1 MKKGLHK
8 KVLAGLLSF
17 SLAIPAGGI
26 FTMAGSIKAE
36 AADDSN
42 TVLSKILGAED
53 IDIRMKWND
62 KSNIGDGHQVT
73 LSNGSTITVKDNG
86 TMRKDMTAQ
95 QLADTEMGMGIN
107 LGNTMEAVQA
117 IENKKNVTGTGYDT
131 AWSQPV
137 TTREYIDFLHTYG
150 INTIR
155 IPIAWSNG
163 DIDDGTYTIR
173 GDMLDRVEEVVNY
186 ALDNGMYVVIN
197 DHWDNQWWGQF
208 GACKKD
214 ADGNKVVDEETRKN
228 AWTRYEKYWTQ
239 ICERFKN
246 YSDHLIFEG
255 ANEELGERLNDGICV
270 NGPAKGYAKPDNA
283 GPDIQVVSGNLKTD
297 ELYDTTNKIN
307 QKFVDIV
314 RASGGNNTN
323 RHLLIPGYNTDIS
336 STANEKFIMPT
347 DIAENGKNKLFLSV
361 HYYTP
366 GDFCLDNGGGDYTVA
381 DQEAT
386 KKYFQELKKFSDA
399 GYAVIIGECG
409 VCNPSSV
416 TGSVTQWFYDTFTEA
431 AKYHAVPLL
440 WETGALFDRTNLKLN
455 YKDIAIFLNTI
466 NGTNGDTSAERETG
480 GAAPSTNVTAA
491 EVPDYLDGILWG
503 TPGIHAYISYQT
515 ATWDYRNAYQPQ
527 RTLSNNAHSWE
538 YIQAAGTEVTS
549 STKVTDVHITADG
562 EYTVA
567 IDGIDLS
574 GANSFKMLSVAT
586 DIEKS
591 LYPDITV
598 TDTVIKMDGE
608 AVTDAPVNLIAKT
621 DDKYYNFML
630 VNVYGKDEY
639 PLADLNTNE
648 KLKMPAKSMEI
659 TFKINGL
666 SKALSDIESGEYI
679 NQETGKKISDAP
691 ANAVNVPS
699 YLDAAVWGKPGIHA
713 YVAYQT
719 ATWDYRNAYQ
729 PQRTLS
735 NNAHSWEYVQA
746 AGNEATTAKVTD
758 VYISAD
764 GEYTVAID
772 GIDLSGANSFKMLS
786 VATDIEKSLY
796 PDITVTDTV
805 IKIDG
810 EAVTDAPV
818 NLIAKSDDKYY
829 NFMLINVYGKDEYPL
844 ADLNENE
851 KLKIPSK
858 SIEVTFKI
866 NGLSKALLDI
876 ESGEYINPETGKK
889 ISDTS
894 TDEPE
899 DPDKQ
904 TEAGAKKLKKGAT
917 FTSGNYKYKVTKAA
931 TASTDGTVALTG
943 LSKKGLKAK
952 KLTVPATVTGSDDE
966 YYPITSIGKKA
977 FSGANATSITLNKKI
992 KEIPSQAFANCKKLT
1007 SLTLKAKL
1015 SKAAKDSFK
1024 GCTKNITVKGTSKK
1038 ANKNLLNKTSYKNFK

>member
-17 SLAIPAGGI
+17 SLAVPAGGI

-36 AADDSN
+36 AADDSS

-107 LGNTMEAVQA
+107 LGNTLEAVQA
-117 IENKKNVTGTGYDT
+117 VENKKNVTGTGYDT

-173 GDMLDRVEEVVNY
+173 RDMLDRVEEVVNY

-214 ADGNKVVDEETRKN
+214 ADGNKIADEETRKN
-228 AWTRYEKYWTQ
+228 AWTRYERYWTQ

-270 NGPAKGYAKPDNA
+270 NGPAKGYSKPDNA
-283 GPDIQVVSGNLKTD
+283 GPDIEVVSGNLKTD

-323 RHLLIPGYNTDIS
+323 RHLLIPGYNTDIL

-366 GDFCLDNGGGDYTVA
+366 GDFCLENGGGDYTVA

-431 AKYHAVPLL
+431 AKYHAVPVL

-515 ATWDYRNAYQPQ
+515 ATWDYRNAYLPQ

-538 YIQAAGTEVTS
+538 YIQAAGNEVTS

-562 EYTVA
+562 EYTIA

-591 LYPDITV
+591 LY
-598 TDTVIKMDGE
+598 
-608 AVTDAPVNLIAKT
+608 
-621 DDKYYNFML
+621 
-630 VNVYGKDEY
+630 
-639 PLADLNTNE
+639 
-648 KLKMPAKSMEI
+648 S
-659 TFKINGL
+659 
-666 SKALSDIESGEYI
+666 
-679 NQETGKKISDAP
+679 
-691 ANAVNVPS
+691 
-699 YLDAAVWGKPGIHA
+699 
-713 YVAYQT
+713 
-719 ATWDYRNAYQ
+719 
-729 PQRTLS
+729 
-735 NNAHSWEYVQA
+735 
-746 AGNEATTAKVTD
+746 
-758 VYISAD
+758 
-764 GEYTVAID
+764 
-772 GIDLSGANSFKMLS
+772 
-786 VATDIEKSLY
+786 
-796 PDITVTDTV
+796 DITVTDTV

-829 NFMLINVYGKDEYPL
+829 NFMLVNVYGKDEYPL
-844 ADLNENE
+844 ADLNLNE
-851 KLKIPSK
+851 KLKMPTK
-858 SIEVTFKI
+858 SIEITFKI
-866 NGLSKALLDI
+866 NGLSKALSDV

-899 DPDKQ
+899 DTDNK
-904 TEAGAKKLKKGAT
+904 TEEVTRLKKGAT
-917 FTSGNYKYKVTKAA
+917 FTSGKYKYKVTKAA

-952 KLTVPATVTGSDDE
+952 KLTVGLTATGTDDE
-966 YYPITSIGKKA
+966 YYSITSIGKKA
-977 FSGANATSITLNKKI
+977 FSGASATSITLNKKI
-992 KEIPSQAFANCKKLT
+992 KEIPSQAFAKCKKLT

-1024 GCTKNITVKGTSKK
+1024 GCTKSITVKGISKK

>member
-17 SLAIPAGGI
+17 SLAVPAGGI

-36 AADDSN
+36 AADDSS

-107 LGNTMEAVQA
+107 LGNTLEAVQA
-117 IENKKNVTGTGYDT
+117 VENKKNVTGTGYDT

-214 ADGNKVVDEETRKN
+214 ADGNKIADEETRKN
-228 AWTRYEKYWTQ
+228 AWTRYERYWTQ

-270 NGPAKGYAKPDNA
+270 NGPAKGYSKPDNA
-283 GPDIQVVSGNLKTD
+283 GPDIEVVSGNLKTD

-323 RHLLIPGYNTDIS
+323 RHLLIPGYNTDIL

-366 GDFCLDNGGGDYTVA
+366 GDFCLENGGGDYTVA

-431 AKYHAVPLL
+431 AKYHAVPVL

-515 ATWDYRNAYQPQ
+515 ATWDYRNAYLPQ

-538 YIQAAGTEVTS
+538 YIQAAGNEVTS

-562 EYTVA
+562 EYTIA

-574 GANSFKMLSVAT
+574 GSNSFKMLSVAT

-591 LYPDITV
+591 LY
-598 TDTVIKMDGE
+598 
-608 AVTDAPVNLIAKT
+608 
-621 DDKYYNFML
+621 
-630 VNVYGKDEY
+630 
-639 PLADLNTNE
+639 
-648 KLKMPAKSMEI
+648 S
-659 TFKINGL
+659 
-666 SKALSDIESGEYI
+666 
-679 NQETGKKISDAP
+679 
-691 ANAVNVPS
+691 
-699 YLDAAVWGKPGIHA
+699 
-713 YVAYQT
+713 
-719 ATWDYRNAYQ
+719 
-729 PQRTLS
+729 
-735 NNAHSWEYVQA
+735 
-746 AGNEATTAKVTD
+746 
-758 VYISAD
+758 
-764 GEYTVAID
+764 
-772 GIDLSGANSFKMLS
+772 
-786 VATDIEKSLY
+786 
-796 PDITVTDTV
+796 DITVTDTV

-829 NFMLINVYGKDEYPL
+829 NFMLVNVYGKDEYPL
-844 ADLNENE
+844 ADLNLNE
-851 KLKIPSK
+851 KLKMPTK
-858 SIEVTFKI
+858 SIEITFKI
-866 NGLSKALLDI
+866 NGLSKALSDV

-899 DPDKQ
+899 DTDNK
-904 TEAGAKKLKKGAT
+904 TEEVTRLKKGAT

-952 KLTVPATVTGSDDE
+952 KLTVGLTATGTDDE
-966 YYPITSIGKKA
+966 YYSITSIGKKA
-977 FSGANATSITLNKKI
+977 FSGASATSITLNKKI
-992 KEIPSQAFANCKKLT
+992 KEIPSQAFAKCKKLT

-1024 GCTKNITVKGTSKK
+1024 GCTKSITVKGTSKK

>member
-17 SLAIPAGGI
+17 SLAVPAGGI

-36 AADDSN
+36 AADDSS

-107 LGNTMEAVQA
+107 LGNTLEAVQA
-117 IENKKNVTGTGYDT
+117 VENKKNVTGTGYDT

-214 ADGNKVVDEETRKN
+214 ADGNKIADEETRKN
-228 AWTRYEKYWTQ
+228 AWTRYERYWTQ

-270 NGPAKGYAKPDNA
+270 NGPAKGYSKPDNT
-283 GPDIQVVSGNLKTD
+283 GPDIEVVSGNLKTD

-323 RHLLIPGYNTDIS
+323 RHLLIPGYNTDIL

-366 GDFCLDNGGGDYTVA
+366 GDFCLENGGGDYTVA

-431 AKYHAVPLL
+431 AKYHAVPVL

-515 ATWDYRNAYQPQ
+515 ATWDYRNAYLPQ

-538 YIQAAGTEVTS
+538 YIQAAGNEVTS

-562 EYTVA
+562 EYTIA

-591 LYPDITV
+591 LY
-598 TDTVIKMDGE
+598 
-608 AVTDAPVNLIAKT
+608 
-621 DDKYYNFML
+621 
-630 VNVYGKDEY
+630 
-639 PLADLNTNE
+639 
-648 KLKMPAKSMEI
+648 S
-659 TFKINGL
+659 
-666 SKALSDIESGEYI
+666 
-679 NQETGKKISDAP
+679 
-691 ANAVNVPS
+691 
-699 YLDAAVWGKPGIHA
+699 
-713 YVAYQT
+713 
-719 ATWDYRNAYQ
+719 
-729 PQRTLS
+729 
-735 NNAHSWEYVQA
+735 
-746 AGNEATTAKVTD
+746 
-758 VYISAD
+758 
-764 GEYTVAID
+764 
-772 GIDLSGANSFKMLS
+772 
-786 VATDIEKSLY
+786 
-796 PDITVTDTV
+796 DITVTDTV

-829 NFMLINVYGKDEYPL
+829 NFMLVNVYGKDEYPL
-844 ADLNENE
+844 ADLNLNE
-851 KLKIPSK
+851 KLKMPTK
-858 SIEVTFKI
+858 SIEITFKI
-866 NGLSKALLDI
+866 NGLSKALSDV

-899 DPDKQ
+899 DTDNK
-904 TEAGAKKLKKGAT
+904 TEEVTRLKKGAT

-952 KLTVPATVTGSDDE
+952 KLTVGLTATGTDDE
-966 YYPITSIGKKA
+966 YYSITSIGKKA
-977 FSGANATSITLNKKI
+977 FSGASATSITLNKKI
-992 KEIPSQAFANCKKLT
+992 KEIPSQAFAKCKKLT

-1024 GCTKNITVKGTSKK
+1024 GCTKSITVKGTSKK

>member
-17 SLAIPAGGI
+17 SLAVPVGGI

-36 AADDSN
+36 AADGST
-42 TVLSKILGAED
+42 TVLSKILGTED

-62 KSNIGDGHQVT
+62 KSNIGDGHSVT

-86 TMRKDMTAQ
+86 TMRKEMTAQ

-107 LGNTMEAVQA
+107 LGNTLEAVQTV
-117 IENKKNVTGTGYDT
+117 ENKKNVTGTGYDT

-155 IPIAWSNG
+155 IPVAWSNG

-214 ADGNKVVDEETRKN
+214 ANGNKVTDEETRKN

-270 NGPAKGYAKPDNA
+270 NGPAKGYSKPDNA
-283 GPDIQVVSGNLKTD
+283 GPDIEVVSGNLKTD

-323 RHLLIPGYNTDIS
+323 RHLLIPGYNTDIL

-366 GDFCLDNGGGDYTVA
+366 GDFCLENGGGDYTVA

-431 AKYHAVPLL
+431 AKYHAVPVL

-503 TPGIHAYISYQT
+503 TSGIHAYISYQT
-515 ATWDYRNAYQPQ
+515 ATWDYRNAYLPQ

-538 YIQAAGTEVTS
+538 YIQAAGNEVTS

-562 EYTVA
+562 EYTIA

-591 LYPDITV
+591 LYSDITV
-598 TDTVIKMDGE
+598 TDTI
-608 AVTDAPVNLIAKT
+608 
-621 DDKYYNFML
+621 
-630 VNVYGKDEY
+630 
-639 PLADLNTNE
+639 
-648 KLKMPAKSMEI
+648 
-659 TFKINGL
+659 
-666 SKALSDIESGEYI
+666 
-679 NQETGKKISDAP
+679 
-691 ANAVNVPS
+691 
-699 YLDAAVWGKPGIHA
+699 
-713 YVAYQT
+713 
-719 ATWDYRNAYQ
+719 
-729 PQRTLS
+729 
-735 NNAHSWEYVQA
+735 
-746 AGNEATTAKVTD
+746 
-758 VYISAD
+758 
-764 GEYTVAID
+764 
-772 GIDLSGANSFKMLS
+772 
-786 VATDIEKSLY
+786 
-796 PDITVTDTV
+796 

-829 NFMLINVYGKDEYPL
+829 NFMLVNVYGKDEYPL

-851 KLKIPSK
+851 KLKMPAK
-858 SIEVTFKI
+858 SMEITFKI
-866 NGLSKALLDI
+866 NGLSKALADI
-876 ESGEYINPETGKK
+876 ESGEYINQETGKK

-899 DPDKQ
+899 DTDNK
-904 TEAGAKKLKKGAT
+904 TEEVTRLKKGAT

-943 LSKKGLKAK
+943 LSKKGLQAN
-952 KLTVPATVTGSDDE
+952 KLTVPATATGSDDE
-966 YYPITSIGKKA
+966 YYTINSIGKKA

-992 KEIPSQAFANCKKLT
+992 KEIPSQAFAKCKKLT

-1015 SKAAKDSFK
+1015 SKAAKDAFK

>member
-17 SLAIPAGGI
+17 SLAVPVGGI

-36 AADDSN
+36 AADGS
-42 TVLSKILGAED
+42 TTILSKILGTED

-62 KSNIGDGHQVT
+62 KSNIGDGHSVT

-86 TMRKDMTAQ
+86 TMRKEMTAQ

-107 LGNTMEAVQA
+107 LGNTLEAVQTV
-117 IENKKNVTGTGYDT
+117 ENKKNVTGTGYDT

-155 IPIAWSNG
+155 IPVAWSNG

-214 ADGNKVVDEETRKN
+214 ANGNKVTDEETRKN

-270 NGPAKGYAKPDNA
+270 NGPAKGYSKPDNA
-283 GPDIQVVSGNLKTD
+283 GSDIEVVSGNLKTD

-323 RHLLIPGYNTDIS
+323 RHLLIPGYNTDIL

-366 GDFCLDNGGGDYTVA
+366 GDFCLENGGGDYTVA

-431 AKYHAVPLL
+431 AKYHAVPVL

-515 ATWDYRNAYQPQ
+515 ATWDYRNAYLPQ

-538 YIQAAGTEVTS
+538 YIQAAGNEVTS

-562 EYTVA
+562 EYTIA

-591 LYPDITV
+591 LYSDITV
-598 TDTVIKMDGE
+598 TDTVIKIDGE
-608 AVTDAPVNLIAKT
+608 AVKDAPVNLIAKS

-639 PLADLNTNE
+639 PLADLNENE

-666 SKALSDIESGEYI
+666 SKALADIESGEYI
-679 NQETGKKISDAP
+679 NQETGKKISD
-691 ANAVNVPS
+691 
-699 YLDAAVWGKPGIHA
+699 
-713 YVAYQT
+713 
-719 ATWDYRNAYQ
+719 
-729 PQRTLS
+729 
-735 NNAHSWEYVQA
+735 
-746 AGNEATTAKVTD
+746 
-758 VYISAD
+758 
-764 GEYTVAID
+764 
-772 GIDLSGANSFKMLS
+772 
-786 VATDIEKSLY
+786 
-796 PDITVTDTV
+796 
-805 IKIDG
+805 
-810 EAVTDAPV
+810 
-818 NLIAKSDDKYY
+818 
-829 NFMLINVYGKDEYPL
+829 
-844 ADLNENE
+844 
-851 KLKIPSK
+851 
-858 SIEVTFKI
+858 
-866 NGLSKALLDI
+866 
-876 ESGEYINPETGKK
+876 
-889 ISDTS
+889 TS

-899 DPDKQ
+899 DTDNK
-904 TEAGAKKLKKGAT
+904 TEEVTRLKKGAT

-952 KLTVPATVTGSDDE
+952 KLTVGLTATGTDDE
-966 YYPITSIGKKA
+966 YYSITSIGKKA
-977 FSGANATSITLNKKI
+977 FSGASATSITLNKKI
-992 KEIPSQAFANCKKLT
+992 KEIPSQAFAKCKKLT

-1024 GCTKNITVKGTSKK
+1024 GCTKSITVKGTSKK

>member
-17 SLAIPAGGI
+17 SLAVPAGGI

-36 AADDSN
+36 AADDSS

-107 LGNTMEAVQA
+107 LGNTLEAVQA
-117 IENKKNVTGTGYDT
+117 VENKKNVTGTGYDT

-214 ADGNKVVDEETRKN
+214 ANGNKVTDEETRKN

-270 NGPAKGYAKPDNA
+270 NGPAKGYSKPDNA
-283 GPDIQVVSGNLKTD
+283 GPDIEVVSGNLKTD

-323 RHLLIPGYNTDIS
+323 RHLLIPGYNTDIL

-431 AKYHAVPLL
+431 AKYHAVPVL

-515 ATWDYRNAYQPQ
+515 ATWDYRNAYLPQ

-538 YIQAAGTEVTS
+538 YIQAAGNEVTS

-562 EYTVA
+562 EYTIA

-591 LYPDITV
+591 LY
-598 TDTVIKMDGE
+598 
-608 AVTDAPVNLIAKT
+608 
-621 DDKYYNFML
+621 
-630 VNVYGKDEY
+630 
-639 PLADLNTNE
+639 
-648 KLKMPAKSMEI
+648 S
-659 TFKINGL
+659 
-666 SKALSDIESGEYI
+666 
-679 NQETGKKISDAP
+679 
-691 ANAVNVPS
+691 
-699 YLDAAVWGKPGIHA
+699 
-713 YVAYQT
+713 
-719 ATWDYRNAYQ
+719 
-729 PQRTLS
+729 
-735 NNAHSWEYVQA
+735 
-746 AGNEATTAKVTD
+746 
-758 VYISAD
+758 
-764 GEYTVAID
+764 
-772 GIDLSGANSFKMLS
+772 
-786 VATDIEKSLY
+786 
-796 PDITVTDTV
+796 DITVTDTV

-829 NFMLINVYGKDEYPL
+829 NFMLVNVYGKDEYPL
-844 ADLNENE
+844 ADLNLNE
-851 KLKIPSK
+851 KLKMPTK
-858 SIEVTFKI
+858 SIEITFKI
-866 NGLSKALLDI
+866 NGLSKALSDV

-899 DPDKQ
+899 DTDNK
-904 TEAGAKKLKKGAT
+904 TEEVTRLKKGAT

-952 KLTVPATVTGSDDE
+952 KLTVGLTATGTDDE
-966 YYPITSIGKKA
+966 YYSITSIGKKA
-977 FSGANATSITLNKKI
+977 FSGASATSITLNKKI
-992 KEIPSQAFANCKKLT
+992 KEIPSQAFAKCKKLT

-1024 GCTKNITVKGTSKK
+1024 GCTKSITVKGTSKK

>member
-17 SLAIPAGGI
+17 SLAVPAGGI

-36 AADDSN
+36 AADDSS

-107 LGNTMEAVQA
+107 LGNTLEAVQA
-117 IENKKNVTGTGYDT
+117 VENKKNVTGTGYDT

-214 ADGNKVVDEETRKN
+214 ADGNKIADEETRKN
-228 AWTRYEKYWTQ
+228 AWTRYERYWTQ

-270 NGPAKGYAKPDNA
+270 NGPAKGYSKPDNA
-283 GPDIQVVSGNLKTD
+283 GPDIEVVSGNLKTD

-323 RHLLIPGYNTDIS
+323 RHLLIPGYNTDIL

-366 GDFCLDNGGGDYTVA
+366 GDFCLENGGGDYTVA

-431 AKYHAVPLL
+431 AKYHAVPVL

-515 ATWDYRNAYQPQ
+515 ATWDYRNAYLPQ

-538 YIQAAGTEVTS
+538 YIQAAGNEVTS

-562 EYTVA
+562 EYTIA

-591 LYPDITV
+591 LY
-598 TDTVIKMDGE
+598 
-608 AVTDAPVNLIAKT
+608 
-621 DDKYYNFML
+621 
-630 VNVYGKDEY
+630 
-639 PLADLNTNE
+639 
-648 KLKMPAKSMEI
+648 S
-659 TFKINGL
+659 
-666 SKALSDIESGEYI
+666 
-679 NQETGKKISDAP
+679 
-691 ANAVNVPS
+691 
-699 YLDAAVWGKPGIHA
+699 
-713 YVAYQT
+713 
-719 ATWDYRNAYQ
+719 
-729 PQRTLS
+729 
-735 NNAHSWEYVQA
+735 
-746 AGNEATTAKVTD
+746 
-758 VYISAD
+758 
-764 GEYTVAID
+764 
-772 GIDLSGANSFKMLS
+772 
-786 VATDIEKSLY
+786 
-796 PDITVTDTV
+796 DITVTDTV

-829 NFMLINVYGKDEYPL
+829 NFMLVNVYGKDEYPL
-844 ADLNENE
+844 ADLNLNE
-851 KLKIPSK
+851 KLKMPTK
-858 SIEVTFKI
+858 SIEITFKI
-866 NGLSKALLDI
+866 NGLSKALSDV

-899 DPDKQ
+899 DTDNK
-904 TEAGAKKLKKGAT
+904 TEEVTRLKKGAT

-952 KLTVPATVTGSDDE
+952 KLTVGLTATGTDDE
-966 YYPITSIGKKA
+966 YYSITSIGKKA
-977 FSGANATSITLNKKI
+977 FSGASATSITLNKKI
-992 KEIPSQAFANCKKLT
+992 KEIPSQAFAKCKKLT

-1024 GCTKNITVKGTSKK
+1024 GCTKSITVKGTSKK

>member
-17 SLAIPAGGI
+17 SLAVPVGGI

-36 AADDSN
+36 AADGST
-42 TVLSKILGAED
+42 TVLSKILGTED

-62 KSNIGDGHQVT
+62 KSNIGDGHSVT

-107 LGNTMEAVQA
+107 LGNTLEAVQA
-117 IENKKNVTGTGYDT
+117 VENKKNVTGTGYDT

-214 ADGNKVVDEETRKN
+214 ADGNKIADEETRKN
-228 AWTRYEKYWTQ
+228 AWTRYERYWTQ

-270 NGPAKGYAKPDNA
+270 NGPAKGYSKPDNA
-283 GPDIQVVSGNLKTD
+283 GPDIEVVSGNLKTD

-323 RHLLIPGYNTDIS
+323 RHLLIPGYNTDIL

-366 GDFCLDNGGGDYTVA
+366 GDFCLENGGGDYTVA

-416 TGSVTQWFYDTFTEA
+416 TGSVTQWFYDTFTET
-431 AKYHAVPLL
+431 AKYHAVPVL

-515 ATWDYRNAYQPQ
+515 ATWDYRNAY
-527 RTLSNNAHSWE
+527 L
-538 YIQAAGTEVTS
+538 
-549 STKVTDVHITADG
+549 
-562 EYTVA
+562 
-567 IDGIDLS
+567 
-574 GANSFKMLSVAT
+574 
-586 DIEKS
+586 
-591 LYPDITV
+591 
-598 TDTVIKMDGE
+598 
-608 AVTDAPVNLIAKT
+608 
-621 DDKYYNFML
+621 
-630 VNVYGKDEY
+630 
-639 PLADLNTNE
+639 
-648 KLKMPAKSMEI
+648 
-659 TFKINGL
+659 
-666 SKALSDIESGEYI
+666 
-679 NQETGKKISDAP
+679 
-691 ANAVNVPS
+691 
-699 YLDAAVWGKPGIHA
+699 
-713 YVAYQT
+713 
-719 ATWDYRNAYQ
+719 

-746 AGNEATTAKVTD
+746 AGNEVTTAKVTD
-758 VYISAD
+758 VYVSAD

-829 NFMLINVYGKDEYPL
+829 NFMLVNVYGKDEYPL
-844 ADLNENE
+844 ADLNLNE
-851 KLKIPSK
+851 KLKMPTK
-858 SIEVTFKI
+858 SIEITFKI
-866 NGLSKALLDI
+866 NGLSKALSDV

-899 DPDKQ
+899 DTDNK
-904 TEAGAKKLKKGAT
+904 TEEVTRLKKGAT

-952 KLTVPATVTGSDDE
+952 KLTVGLTATGTDDE
-966 YYPITSIGKKA
+966 YYSITSIGKKA
-977 FSGANATSITLNKKI
+977 FSGASATSITLNKKI
-992 KEIPSQAFANCKKLT
+992 KEIPSQAFAKCKKLT

-1024 GCTKNITVKGTSKK
+1024 GCTKSITVKGISKK

>member
-17 SLAIPAGGI
+17 SLAVPAGGI

-36 AADDSN
+36 AADDSS

-62 KSNIGDGHQVT
+62 KSNIGDGHSVT

-86 TMRKDMTAQ
+86 TMRKEMTAQ

-107 LGNTMEAVQA
+107 LGNTLEAVQTV
-117 IENKKNVTGTGYDT
+117 ENKKNVTGTGYDT

-155 IPIAWSNG
+155 IPVAWSNG

-214 ADGNKVVDEETRKN
+214 ADGNKIADEETRKN
-228 AWTRYEKYWTQ
+228 AWTRYERYWTQ

-270 NGPAKGYAKPDNA
+270 NGPAKGYSKPDNA
-283 GPDIQVVSGNLKTD
+283 GPDIEVVSGNLKTD

-323 RHLLIPGYNTDIS
+323 RHLLIPGYNTDIL

-366 GDFCLDNGGGDYTVA
+366 GDFCLENGGGDYTVA

-431 AKYHAVPLL
+431 AKYHAVPVL

-515 ATWDYRNAYQPQ
+515 ATWDYRNAYLPQ

-538 YIQAAGTEVTS
+538 YIQAAGNEVTS

-562 EYTVA
+562 EYTIA

-591 LYPDITV
+591 LY
-598 TDTVIKMDGE
+598 
-608 AVTDAPVNLIAKT
+608 
-621 DDKYYNFML
+621 
-630 VNVYGKDEY
+630 
-639 PLADLNTNE
+639 
-648 KLKMPAKSMEI
+648 S
-659 TFKINGL
+659 
-666 SKALSDIESGEYI
+666 
-679 NQETGKKISDAP
+679 
-691 ANAVNVPS
+691 
-699 YLDAAVWGKPGIHA
+699 
-713 YVAYQT
+713 
-719 ATWDYRNAYQ
+719 
-729 PQRTLS
+729 
-735 NNAHSWEYVQA
+735 
-746 AGNEATTAKVTD
+746 
-758 VYISAD
+758 
-764 GEYTVAID
+764 
-772 GIDLSGANSFKMLS
+772 
-786 VATDIEKSLY
+786 
-796 PDITVTDTV
+796 DITVTDTV

-829 NFMLINVYGKDEYPL
+829 NFMLVNVYGKDEYPL

-851 KLKIPSK
+851 KLKMPAK
-858 SIEVTFKI
+858 SMEITFKI
-866 NGLSKALLDI
+866 NGLSKALSDV

-899 DPDKQ
+899 DTDNK
-904 TEAGAKKLKKGAT
+904 TEEVTRLKKGAT

-952 KLTVPATVTGSDDE
+952 KLTVGLTATGTDDE
-966 YYPITSIGKKA
+966 YYSITSIGKKA
-977 FSGANATSITLNKKI
+977 FSGASATSITLNKKI
-992 KEIPSQAFANCKKLT
+992 KEIPSQAFAKCKKLT

-1024 GCTKNITVKGTSKK
+1024 GCTKSITVKGTSKK

>member
-17 SLAIPAGGI
+17 SLAVPAGGI

-36 AADDSN
+36 AADDSS

-107 LGNTMEAVQA
+107 LGNTLEAVQA
-117 IENKKNVTGTGYDT
+117 VENKKNVTGTGYDT

-173 GDMLDRVEEVVNY
+173 RDMLDRVEEVVNY

-214 ADGNKVVDEETRKN
+214 ADGNKIADEETRKN
-228 AWTRYEKYWTQ
+228 AWTRYERYWTQ

-270 NGPAKGYAKPDNA
+270 NGPAKGYSKPDNA
-283 GPDIQVVSGNLKTD
+283 GPDIEVVSGNLKTD

-323 RHLLIPGYNTDIS
+323 RHLLIPGYNTDIL

-366 GDFCLDNGGGDYTVA
+366 GDFCLENGGGDYTVA

-431 AKYHAVPLL
+431 AKYHAVPVL

-515 ATWDYRNAYQPQ
+515 ATWDYRNAYLPQ

-538 YIQAAGTEVTS
+538 YIQAAGNEVTS
-549 STKVTDVHITADG
+549 STKVTDVHIT
-562 EYTVA
+562 
-567 IDGIDLS
+567 
-574 GANSFKMLSVAT
+574 
-586 DIEKS
+586 
-591 LYPDITV
+591 
-598 TDTVIKMDGE
+598 
-608 AVTDAPVNLIAKT
+608 
-621 DDKYYNFML
+621 
-630 VNVYGKDEY
+630 
-639 PLADLNTNE
+639 
-648 KLKMPAKSMEI
+648 
-659 TFKINGL
+659 
-666 SKALSDIESGEYI
+666 
-679 NQETGKKISDAP
+679 
-691 ANAVNVPS
+691 
-699 YLDAAVWGKPGIHA
+699 
-713 YVAYQT
+713 
-719 ATWDYRNAYQ
+719 
-729 PQRTLS
+729 
-735 NNAHSWEYVQA
+735 
-746 AGNEATTAKVTD
+746 
-758 VYISAD
+758 AD

-829 NFMLINVYGKDEYPL
+829 NFMLVNVYGKDEYPL
-844 ADLNENE
+844 ADLNLNE
-851 KLKIPSK
+851 KLKMPTK
-858 SIEVTFKI
+858 SIEITFKI
-866 NGLSKALLDI
+866 NGLSKALSDV

-899 DPDKQ
+899 DTDNK
-904 TEAGAKKLKKGAT
+904 TEEVTRLKKGAT

-952 KLTVPATVTGSDDE
+952 KLTVGLTATGTDDE
-966 YYPITSIGKKA
+966 YYSITSIGKKA
-977 FSGANATSITLNKKI
+977 FSGASATSITLNKKI
-992 KEIPSQAFANCKKLT
+992 KEIPSQAFAKCKKLT

-1024 GCTKNITVKGTSKK
+1024 GCTKSITVKGTSKK